1 MSDSQGLSVATSK
14 CELNKGWSS
23 SRDEARKQLQYGNLS
38 SCTATRS
45 NCTNLEASS
54 KKMTLNSPHLYSKPS
69 SIILRI
75 KQHPLSLEVHLPEE
89 SSPSSSTTDSSD
101 SDNSRGGGMLSFST
115 VDKRSVD
122 EDSDAESTYNAD
134 GEVAC
139 VDDSLTEL
147 KNAHV
152 SENRTILIHHMAE
165 VASNI
170 KLGPTGLYL
179 AVQLL
184 DLYWNH
190 HREKGKILD
199 SVQLQVLALTCVH
212 VANNRFNCN
221 KRTPDEFCHLA
232 GVAEGTVKGCMIV
245 KQEASLEA
253 LLGGPQVAD
262 TISTWGLWRKMGH
275 PANQQHLIQFVR
287 LLKGSDFGSR
297 HFPRDL
303 MEGLHFP
310 SSASAPPVEVCTTNT
325 SKVVNVLLSSAQ
337 GCASISN
344 GRKRSLEK
352 PIVFVPMKR
361 GAAQG

>member
-1 MSDSQGLSVATSK
+1 MAASK
-14 CELNKGWSS
+14 CDLNKGMNDH
-23 SRDEARKQLQYGNLS
+23 RDEASKSNLYGNLS
-38 SCTATRS
+38 SCTETRS
-45 NCTNLEASS
+45 KWTNLEVSS
-54 KKMTLNSPHLYSKPS
+54 KKMISNSPHLYPKPS

-75 KQHPLSLEVHLPEE
+75 KQHPPSLEVHLPEE

-101 SDNSRGGGMLSFST
+101 SDNSGGGTLSSST
-115 VDKRSVD
+115 VDKRSND
-122 EDSDAESTYNAD
+122 EDSDAESTYNAN
-134 GEVAC
+134 GEVTC
-139 VDDSLTEL
+139 IVDSFAEL
-147 KNAHV
+147 ENVHA

-165 VASNI
+165 VALNI

-212 VANNRFNCN
+212 VANNRFSGI
-221 KRTPDEFCHLA
+221 KRTPDEFCRLA

-253 LLGGPQVAD
+253 LLGGSQVAA

-287 LLKGSDFGSR
+287 LLKGSDFGNA

-303 MEGLHFP
+303 MEGSH
-310 SSASAPPVEVCTTNT
+310 SVCSASASSIEVLTTNAA
-325 SKVVNVLLSSAQ
+325 KVVNALLSSAQ
-337 GCASISN
+337 GCSTTSS
-344 GRKRSLEK
+344 GKKRPLDK

-361 GAAQG
+361 SAAQG